1 MIFLS
6 GSGEVNSKI
15 CREIRRQ
22 AFGRHLRPSFEMLS
36 ASRGGR
42 AAALLL
48 LVGMAE
54 RSFLGADA
62 QKWGDVSTLW
72 TAGDLDSLWSV
83 SIKHDDSAAAT
94 IRWRS
99 PTGPYSITV
108 LDLQGATI
116 SERTLVG
123 PTSAAFDDGSATF
136 AKFNAPMGLS
146 YSHDGKWLA
155 VADKN
160 NHCIRRVDTET
171 GNVETLAGSPPPYS
185 QQGYRDGPSASAR
198 FRNPTSVAFVPAGP
212 GSGRGSS
219 WLVVGDSGNNV
230 IRKINLLASSLEVT
244 TLAGVQ
250 HDNNAPHPQG
260 WMWNDGPASEA
271 VFYLG
276 EPAGLAVDPQ
286 KDAAGNV
293 RVLVADEFNDAV
305 REIVVGSESNT
316 GVSVRT
322 VVGYL
327 CQVIRVHT
335 FA

>member
-1 MIFLS
+1 MVPCSQCSSRVEKFAARC
-6 GSGEVNSKI
+6 VNSV
-15 CREIRRQ
+15 
-22 AFGRHLRPSFEMLS
+22 PSVLFPFKMLS

-94 IRWRS
+94 IRWKSTR
-99 PTGPYSITV
+99 GPYSITV

-123 PTSAAFDDGSATF
+123 PASAGLRDGPATF
-136 AKFNAPMGLS
+136 AQFNAPMGLS

-171 GNVETLAGSPPPYS
+171 GNVETLAGSEKGE
-185 QQGYRDGPSASAR
+185 QGYGDGPSASAR
-198 FRNPTSVAFVPAGP
+198 FRNPTSVAFEPADP

-230 IRKINLLASSLEVT
+230 IRKINLLTREVT

-260 WMWNDGPASEA
+260 WTWNDGPASNA
-271 VFYLG
+271 VFDLG

-293 RVLVADEFNDAV
+293 RVVVADEFNDAV
-305 REIVVGSESNT
+305 REIVLGSESNT

-322 VVGYL
+322 VVGYS

>member
-1 MIFLS
+1 MPRDAS
-6 GSGEVNSKI
+6 NSVP
-15 CREIRRQ
+15 Q
-22 AFGRHLRPSFEMLS
+22 LQLQSSFPFKMLS

-94 IRWRS
+94 IRWKS
-99 PTGPYSITV
+99 TGGPYSITV

-123 PTSAAFDDGSATF
+123 PASAGLRDGPATF
-136 AKFNAPMGLS
+136 AQFNAPMGLS

-171 GNVETLAGSPPPYS
+171 GNVETLAGSEKEGR
-185 QQGYRDGPSASAR
+185 QGYRDGPSASAR
-198 FRNPTSVAFVPAGP
+198 FRNPTSVAFEPADP

-230 IRKINLLASSLEVT
+230 IRKINLLTREVT

-260 WMWNDGPASEA
+260 WTWNDGPASNA
-271 VFYLG
+271 VFDLG

-293 RVLVADEFNDAV
+293 RVVVADEFNDAV
-305 REIVVGSESNT
+305 REIVLGSESNT

-322 VVGYL
+322 VVGYS